1 MVQKRN
7 QLLNLNQLNIG
18 VLCLLYGIAGGIT
31 GYNLKSRT
39 QNISKHEPA
48 SDFPAMQQDL
58 DQNTDH
64 TNLDARDE
72 QMVVLE
78 PATVHTEYDATQQ
91 YNDKKQGINN
101 RVTTIHS
108 LASQQGV
115 EIDLDEQA
123 KTEVKFLNS
132 LDQSPHTILPLL
144 NTYEQSPDG
153 ETKDLLRSLLAT
165 TGNLEI
171 EQRAIEQVT
180 SGDLT
185 NRADW
190 LALLRDTG
198 IHSSQGRNA
207 LLNQLPNFDQPEELS
222 SAILAFAPQIVSA
235 SQRQD
240 LIDQLSPY
248 LNHNDDIVRNAA
260 VESLSKWADSG
271 QSYILEQALTDSS
284 EGVRQAAV
292 LAAFTSTIKSDY
304 IKTILLDI
312 MLDDDENQSLRM
324 DAHNA
329 LTGYTLQDTEYDEFF
344 QFHQQQT
351 ENINID
357 EARG

>member
-7 QLLNLNQLNIG
+7 QLFNLNQLNIG
-18 VLCLLYGIAGGIT
+18 VLCLLYAIAGSFT
-31 GYNLKSRT
+31 GYNLKGRT
-39 QNISKHEPA
+39 QNIGQHEPA
-48 SDFPAMQQDL
+48 SDLPAMQQDL
-58 DQNTDH
+58 DQSTDY
-64 TNLDARDE
+64 TNLDVHDE
-72 QMVVLE
+72 QMMVLE
-78 PATVHTEYDATQQ
+78 PATVHAEHSATLPHHE
-91 YNDKKQGINN
+91 NTQGINN
-101 RVTTIHS
+101 LVTAINS

-115 EIDLDEQA
+115 EINLDEPA
-123 KTEVKFLNS
+123 ETEVEFLNS
-132 LDQSPHTILPLL
+132 LDQSPHKILPLL
-144 NTYEQSPDG
+144 NIYEQSPDG

-185 NRADW
+185 NRSDW

-240 LIDQLSPY
+240 IIDQLSPY

-260 VESLSKWADSG
+260 VVSLSRWADSG

-284 EGVRQAAV
+284 DGVRQAAV
-292 LAAFTSTIKSDY
+292 LASFTSTIKSDY

-312 MLDDDENQSLRM
+312 MLDDNENWPLRM

-344 QFHQQQT
+344 QFHQKQT
-351 ENINID
+351 ENMNIN